1 MEGISNIIS
10 LPLAFVRSGYV
21 HLSES
26 YMDYVGDHGFG
37 RSRTA
42 SIFERNTVVRFVL
55 FFVDVEL
62 YFFCCLVILI
72 ERR

>member
-42 SIFERNTVVRFVL
+42 SSITDAYRLNFYPS
-55 FFVDVEL
+55 EL
-62 YFFCCLVILI
+62 NMGPADRYWGFSLRC
-72 ERR
+72 R